1 MTRFLAA
8 AAAAPL
14 LLAAG
19 ASAQDDLD
27 GAEERER
34 VLIINGERMEVGDG
48 EAASDIIERA
58 LNADR
63 PGRFIISMGP
73 GDGEAWSDADR
84 EAFAEAMRHLGDTLA
99 HLDMPGPDG
108 LRFAWS
114 DMGGDW
120 SGLSEERIAEIRARA
135 EQARERGMAAAMD
148 GERMRL
154 IGLRAGLSGME
165 GGLRGIER
173 ALERGWTEDA
183 DGRRDLT
190 DEERADLEA
199 ARDDLSQKL
208 EEFRA
213 EHGAALELASG
224 ERRREVRV
232 RRSAAADADTDA
244 RRRDRSGSR
253 DIHVIQRDGT
263 TRVWIDG
270 RELEGEELEEWL
282 ASDEA
287 NLPEPP
293 AVPEPPR
300 PPR

>member
-19 ASAQDDLD
+19 ASAQDGLE

-73 GDGEAWSDADR
+73 GDKPWNEAER
-84 EAFAEAMRHLGDTLA
+84 EAFAEAMRALGDTLA
-99 HLDMPGPDG
+99 NMEFPDASAF
-108 LRFAWS
+108 RFAWS
-114 DMGGDW
+114 DMSGDW
-120 SGLSEERIAEIRARA
+120 RAISEERIAEIRAMA
-135 EQARERGMAAAMD
+135 DQARERGMAAAMD
-148 GERMRL
+148 GDRMRL
-154 IGLRAGLSGME
+154 IGLRAGEAGMA

-173 ALERGWTEDA
+173 ALERGWTWDE
-183 DGRRDLT
+183 GERRELT
-190 DEERADLEA
+190 DAERADLEA

-213 EHGAALELASG
+213 EHGAALDLAAG

-232 RRSAAADADTDA
+232 RRLASADAETD
-244 RRRDRSGSR
+244 RHDRSSSR
-253 DIHVIQRDGT
+253 NIHVIQRDGT

-270 RELEGEELEEWL
+270 RELEGEELEDWL

-287 NLPEPP
+287 DLPAPP
-293 AVPEPPR
+293 APPEPPR
-300 PPR
+300 

>member
-27 GAEERER
+27 GAETRER

-73 GDGEAWSDADR
+73 GHGETWSDADR
-84 EAFAEAMRHLGDTLA
+84 EAFAQAMRQLGDTLA
-99 HLDMPGPDG
+99 HLDIPGPDA

-114 DMGGDW
+114 DIGGDW
-120 SGLSEERIAEIRARA
+120 SGLSEERIAEIQARA
-135 EQARERGMAAAMD
+135 EAARERGMAAAMD

-173 ALERGWTEDA
+173 ALESGWTWDQGE
-183 DGRRDLT
+183 RRELT

-199 ARDDLSQKL
+199 ARDDLSRKL

-213 EHGAALELASG
+213 EHGDALELVSG

-232 RRSAAADADTDA
+232 RRSASADADA
-244 RRRDRSGSR
+244 RPRDRSGSR

-293 AVPEPPR
+293 AAPEPPR